1 MPSEGINPWE
11 LPEHLEPLWAHFN
24 WLNKARHSGMEPGPI
39 LESEIL
45 AYCLNRRMEF
55 EVWEM
60 ETLRILDQVALG
72 RITFEEELNDS

>member
-1 MPSEGINPWE
+1 
-11 LPEHLEPLWAHFN
+11 
-24 WLNKARHSGMEPGPI
+24 MEPGPI